1 MVGLPSRNLGL
12 VHHPA
17 ELGYLFRYRPRLPV
31 LLSLVRMF
39 ERPGSAT
46 PIMATDTTDLGAF
59 PLTAIDREIIAMNDE
74 DFPLVK
80 WDELTEIIC
89 TY

>member
-1 MVGLPSRNLGL
+1 M
-12 VHHPA
+12 
-17 ELGYLFRYRPRLPV
+17 
-31 LLSLVRMF
+31 LLSQVSLVRTL